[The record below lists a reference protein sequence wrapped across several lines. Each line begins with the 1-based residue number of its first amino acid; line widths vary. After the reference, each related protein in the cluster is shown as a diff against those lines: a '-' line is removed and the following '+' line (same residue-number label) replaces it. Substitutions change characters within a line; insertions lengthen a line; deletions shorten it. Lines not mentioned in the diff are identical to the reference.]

1 MDKYG
6 MTMFENN
13 KVDDDVAVLVNLI
26 EQLRDVMAKNQDE
39 PTAYDESN
47 KIDWSIDDVIAYVE
61 SKYKTVDN
69 HPLKCF

>member
-1 MDKYG
+1 MK
-6 MTMFENN
+6 MFENN

-39 PTAYDESN
+39 PTVYDESN

-69 HPLKCF
+69 LPLKCF

>member
-1 MDKYG
+1 MEKYG

-47 KIDWSIDDVIAYVE
+47 KIDWSVDDVIAYVE

-69 HPLKCF
+69 RQLKCF

>member
-1 MDKYG
+1 
-6 MTMFENN
+6 
-13 KVDDDVAVLVNLI
+13 
-26 EQLRDVMAKNQDE
+26 MAKNQDE

-69 HPLKCF
+69 RPLKCF

>member
-1 MDKYG
+1 MVKYG
-6 MTMFENN
+6 MKMFENN

-39 PTAYDESN
+39 PTVYDESN

-69 HPLKCF
+69 LPLKCF